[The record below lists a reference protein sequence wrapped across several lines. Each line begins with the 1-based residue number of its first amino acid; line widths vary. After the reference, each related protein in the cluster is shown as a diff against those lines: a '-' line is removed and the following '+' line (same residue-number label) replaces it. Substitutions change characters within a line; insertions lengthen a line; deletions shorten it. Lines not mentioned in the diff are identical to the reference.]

1 VPQRVARSWK
11 GRPSPLPAL
20 RAGIRTLEHAGG
32 ACIAIPSH
40 TAHYWYEEMLLACTE
55 LPLVAAAASG
65 PVCLDAP
72 EALARA
78 CIAWHQEHGCRAS
91 DLAVSTGN
99 WGRAA
104 NGSPSAAGRSGLA
117 RHQSAGCCVG
127 HHFGIDL
134 EISWHGKAPRRAVT
148 AAPVARASEAVGR
161 SIDPGP
167 SHGKRPDWRRR
178 HRACCATR

>member
-1 VPQRVARSWK
+1 MIGVLGGMGPAAQVDFLAKLVRLTPAERDHDHVAVVVVSHARVPERVARSWK

-20 RAGIRTLEHAGG
+20 RAEIRTLEHAGG

-78 CIAWHQEHGCRAS
+78 CIAWHQEHGRQAS

-99 WGRAA
+99 
-104 NGSPSAAGRSGLA
+104 
-117 RHQSAGCCVG
+117 
-127 HHFGIDL
+127 
-134 EISWHGKAPRRAVT
+134 
-148 AAPVARASEAVGR
+148 
-161 SIDPGP
+161 
-167 SHGKRPDWRRR
+167 
-178 HRACCATR
+178 